1 MFVFVWALIYHPTLT
16 ADNSKKCTSNVSGY
30 PEGLICLKTM
40 AKGKTAEGIQ
50 LNVSEVIC
58 CIYTKPS
65 SVDISTALPT
75 KI

>member
-16 ADNSKKCTSNVSGY
+16 ADNSKIYTSNVSGY

-50 LNVSEVIC
+50 LNVSEFRNDLL
-58 CIYTKPS
+58 YLHETFLS
-65 SVDISTALPT
+65 
-75 KI
+75 